1 MNQEFSTSRVS
12 QDLDFTKAVPVIRP
26 SERPTLLP
34 HGDVIEFESWASAS
48 SLLTRLKRGQE
59 SPLPLGK
66 SI

>member
-1 MNQEFSTSRVS
+1 MNQELSTPRVS
-12 QDLDFTKAVPVIRP
+12 EDLDFTKAVPVIRS

-48 SLLTRLKRGQE
+48 LLRTRLKRGQE
-59 SPLPLGK
+59 SPLHLGK

>member
-1 MNQEFSTSRVS
+1 MNQEFSTPRVS
-12 QDLDFTKAVPVIRP
+12 EDLDFTKAVPVIRP

-48 SLLTRLKRGQE
+48 LLLTRLKRGQE